1 MKVLISGC
9 GVGGA
14 SLAFWLARM
23 GAGVT
28 VTERFPGLRA
38 SGQQIDLRGP
48 AVSLLDNMGIK
59 EAVKSIVTKEPGT
72 QLVNAKGQTIAYFP
86 SDPQSS
92 SRQGFSSEY
101 EIMRGDLVQVL
112 YNSTKENENVRCW
125 FNKSIK
131 SFTQD
136 DVADP
141 AGKVHVSFSDGHQ
154 EDFDLVVGADG
165 VYSQTR
171 KIMMGPKFAESLV
184 SQHTHFAYF
193 SIPAQPDD
201 TSRWTVCFLPERVL
215 LMSRKD
221 HPDFLRAYM
230 MIYGDHPS
238 LEAAY
243 ESRDKVAL
251 RKAWDGILRGRG
263 WKADRFC
270 DGLLHSPES
279 EDLYAGPVNF
289 VKLPEGG
296 WSQGRVALLG
306 DAAYASTLNGMGTSV
321 AMVAAYVMAGEIA
334 TLLLKGETVHRAIL
348 QGTANYEKTLRP
360 LITIA
365 QKANEAGL
373 GASFPQTSWG
383 IRLLQLATRAA
394 AFLHL
399 DRLGWFTGDNLH
411 EWQMPAYPSLEAS
424 SQQLLRTT
432 AK

>member
-1 MKVLISGC
+1 MSNMKVLISGC

-14 SLAFWLARM
+14 SLDFWLARM

-48 AVSLLDNMGIK
+48 A
-59 EAVKSIVTKEPGT
+59 
-72 QLVNAKGQTIAYFP
+72 LVNAEDQTVAYFP
-86 SDPQSS
+86 PDPQSI

-112 YNSTKENENVRCW
+112 YDTTRGKENVRCW
-125 FNKSIK
+125 FDKSIE
-131 SFTQD
+131 SLTHD

-141 AGKVHVSFSDGHQ
+141 AGEVHVSFSDGHQ
-154 EDFDLVVGADG
+154 DDFDLVVGAVG

-184 SQHTHFAYF
+184 PQHTHFAYF

-201 TSRWTVCFLPERVL
+201 TNRWTACFLPGRVL

-230 MIYGDHPS
+230 MIYGGHPS

-251 RKAWDGILRGRG
+251 RRAWDGLLRGRG

-279 EDLYAGPVNF
+279 QDL
-289 VKLPEGG
+289 
-296 WSQGRVALLG
+296 VALLG

-321 AMVAAYVMAGEIA
+321 AMAAAYVMAGEIA
-334 TLLLKGETVHRAIL
+334 TLLSKGETVHRANPP
-348 QGTANYEKTLRP
+348 GHGKLREDAP
-360 LITIA
+360 SAHRHRAEGESGWPRRLVSTD
-365 QKANEAGL
+365 G
-373 GASFPQTSWG
+373 WG
-383 IRLLQLATRAA
+383 IRLLQLAARAA
-394 AFLHL
+394 AFLRL

-411 EWQMPAYPSLEAS
+411 EWQLPAYPSLEAS
-424 SQQLLRTT
+424 SQPLLKTT
-432 AK
+432 AEC